1 MRAAPILQGMLSV
14 QTAECNTGRI
24 QDLEEMMPTSGTP
37 SGYHDPST
45 SPNVLHDPRKTKL
58 SNAFDQIWQQDR
70 GSSKDWEN
78 DREDEIHLFRRVD
91 IRSQKG
97 SGVES
102 KNKSSFLIV
111 HSSALNSVNLVP
123 DML

>member
-1 MRAAPILQGMLSV
+1 
-14 QTAECNTGRI
+14 
-24 QDLEEMMPTSGTP
+24 MPTSGTP

-78 DREDEIHLFRRVD
+78 DHEDEIHLFRRVD
-91 IRSQKG
+91 IRAKKGVEWSQKKRAH
-97 SGVES
+97 SL
-102 KNKSSFLIV
+102 SSIRLPSTV
-111 HSSALNSVNLVP
+111 
-123 DML
+123 